1 MYLKRFCNNS
11 NQLYAYD
18 KKEKRGCYNLPRA
31 FAHEK
36 FFYDL
41 DTNTLKE
48 ILEKYFSFDDD
59 SSIDKLSKIQ
69 VIENLLGQIE
79 GTANSV
85 LNKLDAEPSALL
97 DENVQFILIYFIHLL
112 SSRTVAQ
119 RRKIKNIHSKRCE
132 VFKEL
137 GISTNP
143 QMIKYCNMTPEE
155 YSKKCQIERMISPA
169 VALKFADMLMRKYDW
184 YYGIVNSRLKLIIS
198 DNPAEIISHGFN
210 DCCFPIS
217 PNKAIIFR
225 AKGDDVTLISNDT
238 PKNGIINLSTQSVFA
253 YDVMQKAYSERF
265 LFGDE
270 ISIQYLLYREYLF
283 NYGL

>member
-1 MYLKRFCNNS
+1 MYLKRFCEDS

-18 KKEKRGCYNLPRA
+18 KIKKRGYYNTPRA

-41 DTNTLKE
+41 DPDILKE
-48 ILEKYFSFDDD
+48 ILEQCFPFADRISNDLLETQVVENFLGMIEGNT
-59 SSIDKLSKIQ
+59 SSELDKLD
-69 VIENLLGQIE
+69 V
-79 GTANSV
+79 
-85 LNKLDAEPSALL
+85 DPSALL
-97 DENVQFILIYFIHLL
+97 DEKVQFRLIHFIHLL

-119 RRKIKNIHSKRCE
+119 RRKIENIHRQSRKGL
-132 VFKEL
+132 KEL

-143 QMIKYCNMTPEE
+143 QLVKYYNMTPEE
-155 YSKKCQIERMISPA
+155 YSKKWQIERIISPA
-169 VALKFADMLMRKYDW
+169 AAIKFGDMLLRKYDW
-184 YYGIVNSRLKLIIS
+184 YYGIVNSRLKLVIS
-198 DNPAEIISHGFN
+198 DNPAEIISYGFN

-225 AKGDDVTLISNDT
+225 AKGNDVTLISNDT

-253 YDVMQKAYSERF
+253 YNVMQKAYSERF

-270 ISIQYLLYREYLF
+270 ISIQYLLYREHLF
-283 NYGL
+283 NSGQ

>member
-1 MYLKRFCNNS
+1 MYLKRFCEDS

-18 KKEKRGCYNLPRA
+18 KIEKRGYYNTPRA

-41 DTNTLKE
+41 DTNILKE

-143 QMIKYCNMTPEE
+143 QMIKYCKMTPEE

-169 VALKFADMLMRKYDW
+169 VALKFADMLLRKYDW

-198 DNPAEIISHGFN
+198 DNPAEIISYGFN

-225 AKGDDVTLISNDT
+225 AKGNDVTLISNDT

-253 YDVMQKAYSERF
+253 YNVMQKAYSERF

-270 ISIQYLLYREYLF
+270 ISIQYLLYREHLF
-283 NYGL
+283 NPRQ